1 MINIRK
7 ILADPDAIST
17 ALSKRMQRP
26 DFSDLIEKEDLRKS
40 LIGRIEEKRRELK
53 QISARMKKGKSD
65 PEAVEA
71 IKQEGSTLRGEIQTV
86 TEQLKALEA
95 EIRDYLLN
103 LPNIPEEE
111 VPAGGKENNEVIAT
125 YGKLPT
131 LNFKAKDHYELA
143 TSLGLVDFERGVKIG
158 GNGKWCYIGDG
169 ALLEW
174 ALLNFFISRHRKNG
188 YTFILP
194 PHLLRIESGTVAG
207 QFPKFSEDVF
217 YIQPDNLGEK
227 ATHFLLPTAETAL
240 ANYHANEILS
250 EDDLPLRY
258 FGYTPCYRKEAGSY
272 RTAERGTIRGNTFN
286 KVEMFAL
293 AKPGN
298 STAIF
303 EQMVN
308 EVVDIMNQLGLH
320 FQVSRLAAGDV
331 SFGMAKTYDVE
342 VWLPSINQFKEV
354 SSISNA
360 HEFQALRGNIRYKD
374 KEKKKNLHVHTLNGS
389 GLATSR
395 VFPAI
400 LEQYQQADGSV
411 KVPDVLVPFI
421 GKEILNRD

>member
-1 MINIRK
+1 MISIK
-7 ILADPDAIST
+7 EILANPDAVAT
-17 ALSKRMQRP
+17 ALSKRMPRP
-26 DFSDLIEKEDLRKS
+26 DFSDLIEKENLRKS
-40 LIGRIEEKRRELK
+40 LIGGVEDKRRELK
-53 QISARMKKGKSD
+53 QISAKMGKAKGD
-65 PEAVEA
+65 PAAMEA
-71 IKQEGSTLRGEIQTV
+71 IKEEGGALRGEIQTE
-86 TEQLKALEA
+86 TERLKELES

-103 LPNIPEEE
+103 LPNIPEAD

-125 YGKLPT
+125 HGTLPVLDFET
-131 LNFKAKDHYELA
+131 KDHYDLA

-158 GNGKWCYIGDG
+158 GNGKWCYTGDG

-174 ALLNFFISRHRKNG
+174 ALLNFFIAQHRKNG

-207 QFPKFSEDVF
+207 QFPKFTEDVF
-217 YIQPDNLGEK
+217 YIQPDEAGGEP
-227 ATHFLLPTAETAL
+227 THFLLPTAETAL
-240 ANYHANEILS
+240 ANYHTDEILAES
-250 EDDLPLRY
+250 DLPLRY

-293 AKPGN
+293 AKPED
-298 STAIF
+298 SAAIF
-303 EQMVN
+303 ERMVS

-331 SFGMAKTYDVE
+331 SFGMAKTFDVE

-354 SSISNA
+354 SSVSNA

-374 KEKKKNLHVHTLNGS
+374 TEKKKNFHVHTLNGS

-400 LEQYQQADGSV
+400 LEQNQQADGSV

-421 GKEILNRD
+421 GKEYLGRD